1 MVEYGVVKINK
12 DSKLYKFIIRPPLW
26 LLITIWVLA
35 LFAAAACITL
45 YFLRLGT
52 EPWALIV
59 YAVALALF
67 ILSVYG
73 VLAVVGVPERASGS
87 IKIRKF
93 FTDYG
98 FRATVYAAGSVIF
111 NTLYVEIG
119 RAHV

>member
-35 LFAAAACITL
+35 LFAVAACITL

-87 IKIRKF
+87 IRYASFLPITAFAPRCTPRARSYSIRC
-93 FTDYG
+93 TWRSAY
-98 FRATVYAAGSVIF
+98 
-111 NTLYVEIG
+111 
-119 RAHV
+119 